1 MKKVTFLLAAL
12 LVGGMMLTGCKKDD
26 QNNNGNNGNN
36 GETPATEVV
45 YSVKY
50 ELLETAQV
58 QTGTFSVLPGCTFD
72 VSYVNAEGNT
82 VEVKN
87 VTAPWSVTVD
97 NIKKPFTAKLEG
109 TVNYDEAQL
118 PETDI
123 NFVKFPQITI
133 TPSVGQPE
141 VSNDFFCSYFSTKQK
156 FLDAIQQNSRI
167 LNFLTSKEL

>member
-26 QNNNGNNGNN
+26 QNNNGNN

-109 TVNYDEAQL
+109 TVSYDEAQL

-141 VSNDFFCSYFSTKQK
+141 VLNDFFLSKYSTKQK
-156 FLDAIQQNSRI
+156 FLDAIQHSSRI
-167 LNFLTSKEL
+167 LNFSTSKEL

>member
-12 LVGGMMLTGCKKDD
+12 LVGGMMLTGCKKDG
-26 QNNNGNNGNN
+26 QNNNGNN

-109 TVNYDEAQL
+109 IVSYDEAQL
-118 PETDI
+118 PETNI
-123 NFVKFPQITI
+123 NFVKFPQITV
-133 TPSVGQPE
+133 TPSVGQAV
-141 VSNDFFCSYFSTKQK
+141 VSNDFFYDYFRTKQK
-156 FLDAIQQNSRI
+156 FLDAIQQGSRI
-167 LNFLTSKEL
+167 LNFSTSKEL

>member
-12 LVGGMMLTGCKKDD
+12 LFGGMMLTGCKKDD
-26 QNNNGNNGNN
+26 QNNNGNN

-58 QTGTFSVLPGCTFD
+58 STGSTFSVLPGCTFD

-118 PETDI
+118 PEADI
-123 NFVKFPQITI
+123 NFVKFPQITV
-133 TPSVGQPE
+133 TPSVGQAV
-141 VSNDFFCSYFSTKQK
+141 VSNDFFFDYFRTKQK
-156 FLDAIQQNSRI
+156 FLDAIQQGSRI
-167 LNFLTSKEL
+167 LNFSTSKEL

>member
-26 QNNNGNNGNN
+26 QNNNGNNG
-36 GETPATEVV
+36 ETPATEVV

-58 QTGTFSVLPGCTFD
+58 STGSTLSVLPGCTFD

-109 TVNYDEAQL
+109 TVSYDEAQL

-123 NFVKFPQITI
+123 NFVKFPQITV
-133 TPSVGQPE
+133 TPSVGQAV
-141 VSNDFFCSYFSTKQK
+141 VSNDFFCDYFRTKQK
-156 FLDAIQQNSRI
+156 FLDAIQQGSRI
-167 LNFLTSKEL
+167 LNFSTSKEL

>member
-26 QNNNGNNGNN
+26 QNNNGNNG
-36 GETPATEVV
+36 ETPATEVV

-58 QTGTFSVLPGCTFD
+58 STGSTLSVLPGCTFD

-109 TVNYDEAQL
+109 TVSYDEAQL

-133 TPSVGQPE
+133 TPSVGQAV
-141 VSNDFFCSYFSTKQK
+141 VSNDFFHNYFRTKQK
-156 FLDAIQQNSRI
+156 FLDAIQQSSRI
-167 LNFLTSKEL
+167 LNFSTSKEL

>member
-12 LVGGMMLTGCKKDD
+12 IVGGMMLTGCKKDN
-26 QNNNGNNGNN
+26 QNNNGNN

-87 VTAPWSVTVD
+87 VT
-97 NIKKPFTAKLEG
+97 
-109 TVNYDEAQL
+109 
-118 PETDI
+118 
-123 NFVKFPQITI
+123 
-133 TPSVGQPE
+133 
-141 VSNDFFCSYFSTKQK
+141 FFIF
-156 FLDAIQQNSRI
+156 
-167 LNFLTSKEL
+167 

>member
-1 MKKVTFLLAAL
+1 MKKVTFLLATL
-12 LVGGMMLTGCKKDD
+12 IVGGMMLTGCKKDD

-97 NIKKPFTAKLEG
+97 NIKKPFKAKLEG
-109 TVNYDEAQL
+109 TVSYDEAQL

-133 TPSVGQPE
+133 TPSVGQAV
-141 VSNDFFCSYFSTKQK
+141 VSNDFFHNYFSTKQK
-156 FLDAIQQNSRI
+156 FLDAIQQSSRI
-167 LNFLTSKEL
+167 LNFSTSKEL

>member
-26 QNNNGNNGNN
+26 QNNNGNNG
-36 GETPATEVV
+36 EAPATEVV

-58 QTGTFSVLPGCTFD
+58 STGSTFSVLPGCTFD

-109 TVNYDEAQL
+109 TVSYDDAQL

-133 TPSVGQPE
+133 TPSVGQAV
-141 VSNDFFCSYFSTKQK
+141 VSNEFFYDYFRTKQK
-156 FLDAIQQNSRI
+156 FLDAIQQGSRI
-167 LNFLTSKEL
+167 LNFSTSKEL

>member
-1 MKKVTFLLAAL
+1 MKKVTFLLATL
-12 LVGGMMLTGCKKDD
+12 IVGGMMLTGCKKDD
-26 QNNNGNNGNN
+26 QNNNGNN

-58 QTGTFSVLPGCTFD
+58 PTGTFSVLPGCTFD

-97 NIKKPFTAKLEG
+97 NIKKPFKAKLEG

-133 TPSVGQPE
+133 TPSVGQPI
-141 VSNDFFCSYFSTKQK
+141 VSNDFFNSYFSTKQK
-156 FLDAIQQNSRI
+156 FLDAIQQSSKI
-167 LNFLTSKEL
+167 LNFSTSKEL

>member
-1 MKKVTFLLAAL
+1 MKKVTFLLATL
-12 LVGGMMLTGCKKDD
+12 IVGGMMLTGCKKDD
-26 QNNNGNNGNN
+26 QNNNGNN

-72 VSYVNAEGNT
+72 VSYVNAECNT

-87 VTAPWSVTVD
+87 VTAPWSVTID

-141 VSNDFFCSYFSTKQK
+141 VSNDFFYSKYSTKQK
-156 FLDAIQQNSRI
+156 FLDAIQQGSRI
-167 LNFLTSKEL
+167 LNFSTSKEL

>member
-1 MKKVTFLLAAL
+1 MKKVTFLLATL

-26 QNNNGNNGNN
+26 QNNNGNN

-58 QTGTFSVLPGCTFD
+58 STGSTFSVLPGCTFD

-109 TVNYDEAQL
+109 TVSYDEAQL

-141 VSNDFFCSYFSTKQK
+141 VSNDFFCSYFRTKQK

>member
-12 LVGGMMLTGCKKDD
+12 LVGGMMLTGCKKDN

-36 GETPATEVV
+36 GETPAT
-45 YSVKY
+45 Y

-133 TPSVGQPE
+133 TPSVGQAV
-141 VSNDFFCSYFSTKQK
+141 VSNDFFHNYFRTKQK
-156 FLDAIQQNSRI
+156 FLDAIQQSSRI
-167 LNFLTSKEL
+167 LNFSTSKEL

>member
-26 QNNNGNNGNN
+26 QNNNGNNG
-36 GETPATEVV
+36 ETPATEVV

-58 QTGTFSVLPGCTFD
+58 STGSTFSVLPGCTFD

-109 TVNYDEAQL
+109 TVSYDEAQL

-123 NFVKFPQITI
+123 YFVKFPQITI
-133 TPSVGQPE
+133 TPSVGQAV
-141 VSNDFFCSYFSTKQK
+141 VSNEFFYDYFRTKQK
-156 FLDAIQQNSRI
+156 FLDAIQQGSRI
-167 LNFLTSKEL
+167 LNFSTSKEL

>member
-1 MKKVTFLLAAL
+1 MKKVTFLLATL
-12 LVGGMMLTGCKKDD
+12 IVGGMMLTGCKKDD
-26 QNNNGNNGNN
+26 QNNNGNN

-58 QTGTFSVLPGCTFD
+58 STGSTFSVLPGCTFD

-109 TVNYDEAQL
+109 TVSYDEAQL

-133 TPSVGQPE
+133 TPSVGQAV
-141 VSNDFFCSYFSTKQK
+141 VSNEFFYDYFRTKQK
-156 FLDAIQQNSRI
+156 FLDAIQQGSRI
-167 LNFLTSKEL
+167 LNFSTSKEL

>member
-12 LVGGMMLTGCKKDD
+12 LVGGMMLTGCKKDN
-26 QNNNGNNGNN
+26 QNNNGNN

-58 QTGTFSVLPGCTFD
+58 STGSTFSVLPGCTFD

-109 TVNYDEAQL
+109 TVSYDEAQL

-133 TPSVGQPE
+133 TPSVGQAV
-141 VSNDFFCSYFSTKQK
+141 VSNEFFYDYFRTKQK

-167 LNFLTSKEL
+167 LNFLTSNEL

>member
-26 QNNNGNNGNN
+26 QNNNGNNG
-36 GETPATEVV
+36 ETPATEVV

-58 QTGTFSVLPGCTFD
+58 STGSTLSVLPGCTFD

-109 TVNYDEAQL
+109 TVSYDEAQL

-123 NFVKFPQITI
+123 NFVKFPQITV
-133 TPSVGQPE
+133 TPSVGQVV
-141 VSNDFFCSYFSTKQK
+141 VSNDFFFDYFRTKQK
-156 FLDAIQQNSRI
+156 FLDAIQQGSRI
-167 LNFLTSKEL
+167 LNFSTSKEL